1 MTKFEQIS
9 SFKKNSSFRGASDAC
24 EPGIQNHAQIP
35 HLDSGPAPSACPGM
49 TEVSRRAVLL
59 GSGAVV
65 VSVGAAVSLDTVLS
79 INAAH
84 AQGAKPPLTPDQL
97 SSYIAVNADGS
108 VSAYFGK
115 MDMGHGLHVAIGQ
128 IVAEELDVAFGRV
141 TVIMGDTATS
151 VNQGGASGSTGIQLG
166 GKQMRVAAAEARRVL
181 VEMAAGLLS
190 TPAGKL
196 LVKDG
201 MVSVRDDA
209 SKRVSYAQMIGGKYF
224 NVQLDWNKKY
234 GNPLYAPG
242 KAQPKK
248 PSEHTI
254 VGQPIKRTDVAP
266 KVFAQEDFVTD
277 VKVPGMVHARMIRP
291 PVAGAVPVRVDDS
304 ALRNIPG
311 ARAVWDKGF
320 LGVVADKEWDA
331 IRATEKLKVEWSQVT
346 PPFPDQATLYDH
358 IRQAPPRMRKVE
370 KENGNI
376 DEAFKS
382 AAKVIEAEYEW
393 PFQSHASMGPACA
406 LVEIKDGQGTTQV
419 TCWSATQKSHFV
431 QQGLALTLGMP
442 ADKVRVIHTMGPGS
456 YGRNDADDCAMD
468 AAVLAKAV
476 GRPVRLQ
483 YMRDQGT
490 GWDPKGPASTH
501 KARAALDA
509 AGKVTAYEFSSK
521 GFSRVDVNTNGGHP
535 WDTLAGQTLGVALKS
550 GDGFGVPAE
559 SYAFD
564 NKRLSWETIAP
575 LLDRASPLRSAHL
588 RDPVGPQIHF
598 ASESFIDE
606 VAAAVGADAIEFRLR
621 HIKEPRD
628 VAVIKAAAEKAK
640 WETRP
645 SPRRDQTGDKVSG
658 RGIAY
663 AQRNGTRVAVIAE
676 VDVDRSTGKIW
687 ARKFTVAH
695 DCGQII
701 NPDGLTKCIEGNI
714 VQGVSRTLWEEVKF
728 DNKAVTS
735 VDWLTYPILD
745 ITETPAEVNVVLIN
759 HPEIEPSGA
768 GEPSIRPVAAA
779 IANAIFDATGV
790 RIRRVP
796 FSPEH
801 VKAALS

>member
-1 MTKFEQIS
+1 MTKFEKAS
-9 SFKKNSSFRGASDAC
+9 SF
-24 EPGIQNHAQIP
+24 
-35 HLDSGPAPSACPGM
+35 
-49 TEVSRRAVLL
+49 SRRSVLL
-59 GSGAVV
+59 GGGALV
-65 VSVGAAVSLDTVLS
+65 VSIGAAVSLETVLS
-79 INAAH
+79 IGKAY

-108 VSAYFGK
+108 VAAYFGK

-128 IVAEELDVAFGRV
+128 IVAEELDVPFKSV
-141 TVIMGDTATS
+141 KVIMADTATS
-151 VNQGGASGSTGIQLG
+151 VNQGGASGSTGIQNG
-166 GKQMRVAAAEARRVL
+166 GKQMRMAAAEARRVL
-181 VEMAAGLLS
+181 VEMAAARLSVPADKLVVTDGIVSAINTDIKGATLGL
-190 TPAGKL
+190 
-196 LVKDG
+196 
-201 MVSVRDDA
+201 
-209 SKRVSYAQMIGGKYF
+209 SYKELIGGKYF
-224 NVQLDWNKKY
+224 NVQLDWNKQY
-234 GNPLYAPG
+234 GNTLYAPG

-248 PSEHTI
+248 PSEHKI
-254 VGQPIKRTDVAP
+254 VGQPIKREDVAP
-266 KVFAQEDFVTD
+266 KVFAIEDFVTD
-277 VKVPGMVHARMIRP
+277 VKVPGMVHGRMIRP
-291 PVAGAVPVRVDDS
+291 AVAGAVPTKVDES
-304 ALRNIPG
+304 AIKDIPG
-311 ARAVWDKGF
+311 AKVVWDKGF

-331 IRATEKLKVEWSQVT
+331 IQAAQKLKVEWSQVDA
-346 PPFPDQATLYDH
+346 PFPEQASLYDH
-358 IRQAPPRMRKVE
+358 IRKASVRKRSVE
-370 KENGNI
+370 KENGNV
-376 DEAFKS
+376 DDAFKT

-406 LVEIKDGQGTTQV
+406 LVEIKDGNV
-419 TCWSATQKSHFV
+419 TCWSGTQKSHFV
-431 QQGLALTLGMP
+431 QEGLALTLNMP
-442 ADKVRVIHTMGPGS
+442 LDKIRVIWAGGPGS

-476 GRPVRLQ
+476 GKPVRLQ

-490 GWDPKGPASTH
+490 GWDPKGPASIH

-509 AGKVTAYEFSSK
+509 QGKVIAYEFNSK
-521 GFSRVDVNTNGGHP
+521 GFSRVDVNTNGGKPH
-535 WDTLAGQTLGVALKS
+535 DTLAGQTLGVALKS

-564 NKRLSWETIAP
+564 NKQLSWETIPP
-575 LLDRASPLRSAHL
+575 LLDRSSPLRSAHL

-606 VAAAVGADAIEFRLR
+606 VAAAVNADPIEFRLR

-628 VAVIKAAAEKAK
+628 VAVIKAAAETAK
-640 WETRP
+640 WETRA
-645 SPRRDQTGDKVSG
+645 SPRRDQSGNKVSG

-663 AQRNGTRVAVIAE
+663 SQRNGTRVAIVAE
-676 VDVDRSTGKIW
+676 VDIDRSTGKIW

-701 NPDGLTKCIEGNI
+701 NPDGLVKCIEGNI
-714 VQGVSRTLWEEVKF
+714 VQGVSRTLWEEVTF
-728 DNKAVTS
+728 DRKSVTS

-759 HPEIEPSGA
+759 HPEIAPSGA

-796 FSPEH
+796 FSPDR
-801 VKAALS
+801 VKSALS